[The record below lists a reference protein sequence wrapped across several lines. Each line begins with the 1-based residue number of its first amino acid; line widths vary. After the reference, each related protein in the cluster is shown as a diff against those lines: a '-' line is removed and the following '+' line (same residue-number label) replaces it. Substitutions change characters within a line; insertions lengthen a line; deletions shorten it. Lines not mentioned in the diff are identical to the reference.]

1 MFALVVLAI
10 QLLTA
15 QGNEAFTYSLNG
27 AQQTGAITIDQEWRG
42 NTTPKADV
50 KLSNFG
56 VTVSGGSVSQKFKT
70 GTAVGSRI
78 YILAPGGTAYEKFK
92 LVGNVELTFDVDIS
106 QIPCGMNAAIYTAEM
121 PADGVTPGHES
132 GAAYGGGYCDAN
144 YVGGVG
150 CAEFDI
156 GESNA
161 RATVYTS
168 HGCSPTTGFAK
179 QGSISCDTGGTGA
192 NPYRQDKNF
201 YGNGSSFTVNTAQ
214 KFTVVTQFK
223 GSPVTTIDRI
233 YVQGGKQSK
242 QPNNINN
249 NLDRISPSFSAGH
262 VLIFSLWAS
271 DGDMSWMDCNDN
283 GPCNAGQES
292 SRYLEQNYPNA
303 TVTYSNIKYGPLDST
318 Y

>member
-27 AQQTGAITIDQEWRG
+27 AQQSGYIVIDQEWRG
-42 NTTPKADV
+42 NNTPTADV
-50 KLSNFG
+50 KLSDAG
-56 VTVSGGSVSQKFKT
+56 VTVSGNTVSQKFKT
-70 GTAVGSRI
+70 GMNVGSRI
-78 YILAPGGTAYEKFK
+78 YILAPGGKAYEKFK
-92 LVGNVELTFDVDIS
+92 LVNSELTFDVDIS

-121 PADGVTPGHES
+121 PADGVTPGHEA

-144 YVGGVG
+144 YVGGIG

-168 HGCSPTTGFAK
+168 HGCNPTTGFAR

-192 NPYRQDKNF
+192 NPYRQNKNF
-201 YGNGSSFTVNTAQ
+201 YGNGSSFTVNTAS

-223 GSPVTTIDRI
+223 GSGQLTSIDRI
-233 YVQGGKQSK
+233 YIQNGQKIP

-249 NLDRISPSFSAGH
+249 NLNQISPSLAAGH
-262 VLIFSLWAS
+262 VLIFSIWAS

-292 SRYLEQNYPNA
+292 SNYLQQNYPNA
-303 TVTYSNIKYGPLDST
+303 TVTYSNIRWGGIDTT

>member
-1 MFALVVLAI
+1 MFALIVFAI
-10 QLLTA
+10 QLLHA
-15 QGNEAFTYSLNG
+15 QGNQDFTYTING
-27 AQQTGAITIDQEWRG
+27 TKVTGQIVIDQEWRG
-42 NTTPKADV
+42 NNTPTATV
-50 KLSNFG
+50 NLSSFG
-56 VTVSGGSVSQKFKT
+56 VTVNGDNVSQRFKT

-78 YILAPGGTAYEKFK
+78 YILAPGGKAYEKFK
-92 LVGNVELTFDVDIS
+92 LVNSELTFDVDIS
-106 QIPCGMNAAIYTAEM
+106 QIPCGMNAAIYTAEL
-121 PADGVTPGHES
+121 PADGVTPGHEA

-192 NPYRQDKNF
+192 NPYRVDKNF

-223 GSPVTTIDRI
+223 GNPLTSIDRI
-233 YVQGGKQSK
+233 YIQGNKQTK

-249 NLDRISPSFSAGH
+249 NLDRISPSLAAGH
-262 VLIFSLWAS
+262 VLIFSIWAS

-292 SRYLEQNYPNA
+292 SRYLGTKLSDA
-303 TVTYSNIKYGPLDST
+303 TVTYSNVRWGPIDST